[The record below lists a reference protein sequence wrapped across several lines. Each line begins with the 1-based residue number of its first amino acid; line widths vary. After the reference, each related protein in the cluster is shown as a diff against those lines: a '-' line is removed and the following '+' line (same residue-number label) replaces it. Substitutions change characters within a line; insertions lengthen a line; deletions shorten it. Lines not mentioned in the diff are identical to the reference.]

1 MPLTPSARQLS
12 LKGEGGAQNQAP
24 ISQPQFMLTVL
35 RFLEGIVI
43 KEHNEDLWER
53 TRSSVAATTLDGNR
67 QPPVGVTTNHR
78 AAERIE

>member
-1 MPLTPSARQLS
+1 MGLAEALKVDVFFDYLCPFVYRAS
-12 LKGEGGAQNQAP
+12 LL
-24 ISQPQFMLTVL
+24 QFMLTVL

-43 KEHNEDLWER
+43 KEHIEDLWER

>member
-1 MPLTPSARQLS
+1 MGSNVYPAS
-12 LKGEGGAQNQAP
+12 LL
-24 ISQPQFMLTVL
+24 QFMLTVL
-35 RFLEGIVI
+35 RFLEGAVI